1 MILSEKER
9 AADKPAVKAVKG
21 MQEISI
27 KGKQAFDEYIFV
39 APGSDYGRAMWS
51 DIERLRNATL
61 LESALTK
68 TNKLIETAH
77 HLHFSFRI
85 NRKVYVPFQGIWK
98 PLYSLNGARLDD
110 DKKYCVIYTDVS
122 ACRTD
127 YDYLCSLG
135 KKKNVTLVLVMV
147 NTMKQR
153 REVIL
158 KRLGCFSYIFSFD
171 KGDAKRYGFIYHPTN
186 YSAAA
191 VSGGEKTLYDLFFVG
206 VSKGRAESLGRIY
219 EQLSAKN
226 VRCEFYISGVKKN
239 EKRVEGI
246 HYNKWLTYSE
256 VLEKVKSSNCIL
268 EVMEQDQEGFT
279 LRTMEAVCYNKR
291 LLTNNSCV
299 ISSPFYKSGF
309 IKTFADTAD
318 IDTAFVTDRSE
329 VDYHYDNE
337 FSPVHLLEHINDIV
351 LSGET

>member
-1 MILSEKER
+1 M
-9 AADKPAVKAVKG
+9 
-21 MQEISI
+21 
-27 KGKQAFDEYIFV
+27 
-39 APGSDYGRAMWS
+39 
-51 DIERLRNATL
+51 
-61 LESALTK
+61 
-68 TNKLIETAH
+68 
-77 HLHFSFRI
+77 
-85 NRKVYVPFQGIWK
+85 
-98 PLYSLNGARLDD
+98 
-110 DKKYCVIYTDVS
+110 
-122 ACRTD
+122 
-127 YDYLCSLG
+127 
-135 KKKNVTLVLVMV
+135 
-147 NTMKQR
+147 
-153 REVIL
+153 
-158 KRLGCFSYIFSFD
+158 
-171 KGDAKRYGFIYHPTN
+171 
-186 YSAAA
+186 
-191 VSGGEKTLYDLFFVG
+191 SGGEKTLYDLFFVG

-291 LLTNNSCV
+291 LLTNNSGV